1 MKLESE
7 RMHRILRGSP
17 GAGVSRGGGKG
28 KLSCQKEQHVERL
41 KQVRKHPP
49 FESLLHA
56 RHFQGA
62 GDSTVKNQSLVFME
76 LTVQWSIG

>member
-7 RMHRILRGSP
+7 RMHRILTGSP

-41 KQVRKHPP
+41 KQVRKH
-49 FESLLHA
+49 LHS
-56 RHFQGA
+56 RVYYMQGTFK
-62 GDSTVKNQSLVFME
+62 GLGTQR
-76 LTVQWSIG
+76 